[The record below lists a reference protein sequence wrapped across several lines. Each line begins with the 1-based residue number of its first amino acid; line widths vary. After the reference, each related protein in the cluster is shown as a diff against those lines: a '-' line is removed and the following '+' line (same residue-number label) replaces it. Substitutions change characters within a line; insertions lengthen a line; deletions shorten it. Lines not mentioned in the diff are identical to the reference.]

1 VVRRRARRNVEN
13 HSLIQEQASAWL
25 VKRDS
30 GEWTQSDETALAQWL
45 TAATSHRVAFLRLEA
60 VYEETRR
67 LRALGAG
74 IDSATVPAAGQW
86 QQAPFFD
93 SGSGDRPS
101 RSRLW
106 YPALAAAVI
115 VATAVASAFWLL
127 RPTTPGEQYATQIG
141 GLESVALRDGSGVV
155 LNTATRL
162 QVKWGPHDRLLEL
175 QEGEAFFTVAKDPAR
190 PFVVQAG
197 DKRVVAV
204 GTQFAVRREGSEVR
218 VVVTDGTVNL
228 QGEGSARL
236 PVGSVAYTRGADILV
251 QNEPVEDLQA
261 LISWRDGHLTFRN
274 NTLADAVAEFNRYN
288 TRQIVVEDAKVG
300 ALRISGTFRPANS
313 EAFVRLLREGY
324 GIHTAERG
332 NELILTQD

>member
-1 VVRRRARRNVEN
+1 VEN
-13 HSLIQEQASAWL
+13 HRLIQEQAAAWL

-45 TAATSHRVAFLRLEA
+45 AAATSHRVAFLRLEA

-74 IDSATVPAAGQW
+74 IDTADVPAAGQW

-93 SGSGDRPS
+93 SGSGDRPP
-101 RSRLW
+101 RSRHW

-127 RPTTPGEQYATQIG
+127 RPTAHGDQYATQVG

-162 QVKWGPHDRLLEL
+162 QVKWEPHDRLIEL

-236 PVGSVAYTRGADILV
+236 PVGSVAHTRGADILV

-288 TRQIVVEDAKVG
+288 TRRIEIGDPKVG
-300 ALRISGTFRPANS
+300 ALRISGTFRPTNS

-324 GIHTAERG
+324 AIHAAERG
-332 NELILTQD
+332 NELILTQN